1 MTKIILTRHG
11 ITQWNIDKKYQ
22 GQSDTPLS
30 KEGLEQA
37 EKLAESL
44 KNEKIDAVYSSDLLR
59 AQKTAECIA
68 GNHGLKV
75 NTEPRLRE
83 IMFGEWEGLTF
94 AQIDGKWPE
103 TFRDLFN
110 HPDTITIPGG
120 ESFQEVQ
127 KRAYTAF
134 LDIIKKHPDETV
146 VIVSHGGTIGT
157 IFCSILELNL
167 KHIFSIKQNNAS
179 INRIEY
185 ANDRAFITLLN
196 DTHHLE

>member
-1 MTKIILTRHG
+1 MTKVILTRHG

-37 EKLAESL
+37 KKLAKRLST
-44 KNEKIDAVYSSDLLR
+44 EKIDAVYSSDLSR

-68 GNHGLKV
+68 SKHGLNVK
-75 NTEPRLRE
+75 TTPKLRE
-83 IMFGEWEGLTF
+83 ILFGDWEGLTF
-94 AQIDGKWPE
+94 AEIDGKWHK
-103 TFRDLFN
+103 TFQDLFTN
-110 HPDTITIPGG
+110 PDTIVIPGG
-120 ESFQEVQ
+120 ESFLEVQ
-127 KRAYTAF
+127 KRAYEAF

-167 KHIFSIKQNNAS
+167 KHIFSIRQDNAAVN
-179 INRIEY
+179 IIEY
-185 ANDRAFITLLN
+185 SNDRAFITLVN
-196 DTHHLE
+196 DNHHLK